1 MSEVIQIS
9 LPALRQQLEQIIDH
23 LELLAEREETLLK
36 WGKEFGAVLED
47 EAERLSDLSARI
59 AVAHR
64 QNQSLLSSPEMPLSD
79 PKLATG
85 G

>member
-1 MSEVIQIS
+1 MSEANEAS
-9 LPALRQQLEQIIDH
+9 LPALRQQLGQIIDH
-23 LELLAEREETLLK
+23 LEVLAEKNETLLD

-64 QNQSLLSSPEMPLSD
+64 KNPSLLSSSEMSLSR

-85 G
+85 R